1 MKILALAVKKL
12 RCGGVRGKI
21 SEKLTISFMDAPKGC
36 WLVDQDSGCQ
46 VGPSLFYP
54 NYERHLPELDVLNE
68 DTSPYAQT
76 GFSIWDIK
84 CVQNRIL
91 IVHDIE
97 RCAPVIFD
105 AIQF

>member
-1 MKILALAVKKL
+1 M
-12 RCGGVRGKI
+12 GKI
-21 SEKLTISFMDAPKGC
+21 SKLTISFMDALKGC

-84 CVQNRIL
+84 CVQNQIL

-97 RCAPVIFD
+97 RCAPVIYD

>member
-1 MKILALAVKKL
+1 MQYN
-12 RCGGVRGKI
+12 
-21 SEKLTISFMDAPKGC
+21 F
-36 WLVDQDSGCQ
+36 DQKNNYQ
-46 VGPSLFYP
+46 VQHVIFYP

-84 CVQNRIL
+84 CVQNQIL

>member
-1 MKILALAVKKL
+1 MMQYN
-12 RCGGVRGKI
+12 
-21 SEKLTISFMDAPKGC
+21 F
-36 WLVDQDSGCQ
+36 DQENNYQ
-46 VGPSLFYP
+46 VQHGIFYP
-54 NYERHLPELDVLNE
+54 NYECHLPEFEVLND

-105 AIQF
+105 VIQF